1 MAHLSDFRKQI
12 ITFLISSWWTDR
24 MSLASPYNS
33 YLVDYNPGTPPAT
46 PLTSLPYSPHPQTP
60 FQVTEYTSEGL
71 FSSIVIHIDL

>member
-1 MAHLSDFRKQI
+1 
-12 ITFLISSWWTDR
+12 

-71 FSSIVIHIDL
+71 FSSTGIHIETYAYRDGNHKEYKSIG